1 MQLRDPGNR
10 LLIEWA
16 DSNRIKAIQRA
27 LRTLGQ
33 DIIVDGNI
41 SPKMISVINSIDN
54 HLLWKKIWKIEHPY
68 RFDKNLSRY
77 ILMLKNYGNRLLVE
91 WANRERIRLIQRA
104 INSLGGVVSVDGV
117 FGANTARAINAID
130 NNTLY
135 SKILELEHPE
145 LREKMETNSSTKS
158 AGIIYRSVSSN
169 SSLFK
174 MILRLKNPG
183 TRLLVEWAN
192 REQIE
197 LIQIALIQMG
207 KSVVADGIFTE
218 QTMWAIKSVN
228 NRLLWKKIWE
238 FEHPQELS
246 IKSIY
251 LLVLNDYCS
260 RLLIEWG
267 DSNRIKFIQWALNT
281 LGRQIAI
288 DGVFTPEMARAINSV
303 DARAL
308 HQTIWELEHRVE
320 LPESSSNNKSDIPNW
335 LKIAIGELGVR
346 EIHGRRDNPRVLEY
360 LHSATDSSWVEHD
373 ETPWCA
379 GFVSWVMRKAGYGS
393 EIPRYSLRAKSWLK
407 FGKSAHYPVLGAIA
421 VKSRRGG
428 GHVGFVVGRDVR
440 RHKLYILGGNQSD
453 KVCVKEYPESVWL
466 DFRIPKNYTPKSYKL
481 TPWRGVA
488 TLAGS
493 ES

>member
-1 MQLRDPGNR
+1 VLELILQLRDPGNR
-10 LLIEWA
+10 LLLEWA
-16 DSNRIKAIQRA
+16 DSDKIKVIQRA
-27 LRTLGQ
+27 LRGLGE
-33 DIIVDGNI
+33 DIIVDGVL
-41 SPKMISVINSIDN
+41 SAQMVSVINSIDSN
-54 HLLWKKIWKIEHPY
+54 ILWRKIWKIEHPY
-68 RFDKNLSRY
+68 RLDKTLTRY

-91 WANRERIRLIQRA
+91 WANRERIKLIQRA
-104 INSLGGVVSVDGV
+104 INSLGGDLSIDGV

-130 NNTLY
+130 SAIFH
-135 SKILELEHPE
+135 SKIWELEHPKP
-145 LREKMETNSSTKS
+145 RSSM
-158 AGIIYRSVSSN
+158 SN
-169 SSLFK
+169 SSSDKGGNQDFFK
-174 MILRLKNPG
+174 MLLKLKNPG

-197 LIQIALIQMG
+197 LIQIALIQLG
-207 KSVVADGIFTE
+207 QNVLANGIFTE

-228 NRLLWKKIWE
+228 NRLLWRKIWE

-246 IKSIY
+246 VKSIY
-251 LLVLNDYCS
+251 LLILNDYCS

-281 LGRQIAI
+281 LGRQVAI

-308 HQTIWELEHRVE
+308 HQTIWELEHKVV
-320 LPESSSNNKSDIPNW
+320 LKHSESSSKNAIPKW
-335 LKIAIGELGVR
+335 LKIAIGELGVS
-346 EIHGRRDNPRVLEY
+346 EIHGKRDNPRVLEY

-407 FGKSAHYPVLGAIA
+407 FGKSARYPVLGAIA

-466 DFRIPKNYTPKSYKL
+466 DFRIPKDYTPKSYAL
-481 TPWRGVA
+481 GPWRGVA